1 MSAQPLNL
9 YDVDQY
15 TASVNGAEVGQVG
28 ATHTVEYRFDL
39 AGTTPTT
46 SVSGPQITIP
56 VGAVLR
62 TASLIIESTLSGGTN
77 LTLGLAT
84 PAAVATDPNGI
95 LEANTT
101 TAVGVVACDGALLG
115 TKLAAEGQ
123 LTIASSRN
131 VGVVKVVI
139 IYDLY

>member
-28 ATHTVEYRFDL
+28 ALHTVEYRFPVTGL
-39 AGTTPTT
+39 PTT